1 MDRFRKESVTFVSN
15 KALFEK
21 ARLGNAMKSA
31 SLQIATHLNGNLS

>member
-1 MDRFRKESVTFVSN
+1 MHIFQEKVLPLHRT

-31 SLQIATHLNGNLS
+31 SFQIVTHLNGNLL